1 VAVLASLGGGHSNT
15 DLSPDKKETPH
26 NKPSARPSPPPRGI
40 LGRDASRGVLALAN
54 AKVKVR
60 PDSRA
65 GRVMRLLLD
74 VAEVDYQYSHKY
86 PDLVPRDGTAARPEQ
101 VAAWA
106 KRRGCEFRDHDI
118 VELTRYMAI
127 IGVREIG
134 SEPFRLPALHIA
146 RGRWSE
152 ATGWTQ
158 DFDDDLDFWT
168 ELM

>member
-1 VAVLASLGGGHSNT
+1 MAS
-15 DLSPDKKETPH
+15 
-26 NKPSARPSPPPRGI
+26 
-40 LGRDASRGVLALAN
+40 

-74 VAEVDYQYSHKY
+74 VAEVDHQYDLKH
-86 PDLVPRDGTAARPEQ
+86 PDLVPKGGTAARPEE
-101 VAAWA
+101 VATWA
-106 KRRGCEFRDHDI
+106 KRRGCEFRDHDL
-118 VELTRYMAI
+118 VELTQYMSI
-127 IGVREIG
+127 IGVREVWG
-134 SEPFRLPALHIA
+134 EPFRLPALHIA

-158 DFDDDLDFWT
+158 DFEDDDKSWT